1 MIAAMIRDET
11 NASGHKSRMFD
22 LAFLF
27 GDFTE
32 GGEAS
37 FDKTVD
43 PTTRLCD
50 IAVSN
55 ASRVSELRVSRS
67 MENAFDI

>member
-1 MIAAMIRDET
+1 
-11 NASGHKSRMFD
+11 MFD